1 MVNQPDKKLN
11 RKANISRY
19 QIMAS
24 MTPEELL
31 SEGYATYD
39 DFYDPQEEEWK
50 QAVEEMERI
59 VREKKFDD
67 DECIEF

>member
-1 MVNQPDKKLN
+1 MVNQPIKKLN
-11 RKANISRY
+11 IEPKTSRY

-50 QAVEEMERI
+50 KAVEIMERI
-59 VREKKFDD
+59 SRETKFNE
-67 DECIEF
+67 DELVEF

>member
-1 MVNQPDKKLN
+1 MPNQPVNKSNSKP
-11 RKANISRY
+11 KISRY

-50 QAVEEMERI
+50 KAVEIMERI
-59 VREKKFDD
+59 SRETKFNE
-67 DECIEF
+67 DELVEF